1 MPGPGCIYV
10 RQALH
15 FRVPVKAGDTVVG
28 RATVTE
34 IQAERRLPSNSSF
47 VLASVSLLSIGTIQ
61 NRAFQADQ
69 CRRQIKFQ
77 RH

>member
-1 MPGPGCIYV
+1 MPGPGCIHV
-10 RQALH
+10 RQELR
-15 FRVPVKAGDTVVG
+15 FRAPVNAGDTEVA

-47 VLASVSLLSIGTIQ
+47 VLESVSLLSIGTIQ
-61 NRAFQADQ
+61 NRFFQADQ